1 MQTCKQRGCKFE
13 SDGTL
18 EFCPVCNNPIDI
30 IEKAEPVESVIPI
43 ESLEHD

>member
-30 IEKAEPVESVIPI
+30 IKKDEPTESIIPVED
-43 ESLEHD
+43 LEPN